1 MPNYVS
7 DLFKH
12 TKLALIEIN
21 THLILFFE
29 KCFIIYNKI
38 IEKKRASLVG
48 QTLKNLPTIQETRV
62 WFLGW
67 DNPLEKGMATHSS
80 ILAWGIP
87 WTEEPGGLHTVLGV
101 AKSQTQLGD

>member
-1 MPNYVS
+1 MIISNTYNLSVIFSGIITNSGAIFKTTPKKKKNHLIMPNYVS

-48 QTLKNLPTIQETRV
+48 QTLKNLPT
-62 WFLGW
+62 
-67 DNPLEKGMATHSS
+67 M
-80 ILAWGIP
+80 
-87 WTEEPGGLHTVLGV
+87 
-101 AKSQTQLGD
+101 

>member
-29 KCFIIYNKI
+29 KCFIIYNKT
-38 IEKKRASLVG
+38 IEKK
-48 QTLKNLPTIQETRV
+48 KKKELPWWVR
-62 WFLGW
+62 
-67 DNPLEKGMATHSS
+67 H
-80 ILAWGIP
+80 
-87 WTEEPGGLHTVLGV
+87 
-101 AKSQTQLGD
+101 